1 MKVFSWL
8 FQRGLTIGPNSPIF
22 NINNP
27 GSGNVIV
34 LGQTPQ
40 VRVPV
45 PNVQAPIDYVDRPE
59 QTHPILARLLSAKA
73 PPGRSN
79 VSVIHGL
86 GGSGKTTIARWLVW
100 QLEVD
105 RHFRDGRIW
114 VTLGNEPI
122 DVLGIL
128 NDWLSKLESDS
139 QARPTLQA
147 ALSDLAAFLKD
158 RAVLFVIDDV
168 WPGNSTNVAESL
180 IVPSPDCHFLLTT
193 RLSGLARDLKAA
205 DFPLDDMSVDQAT
218 ELVTYMLMRSLE
230 ASEQPLLEKLHESVG
245 GNPLALELA
254 ALQIKQRRS
263 WDTLLSDLSTEI
275 ANLGILDKESFN
287 VLESSQHNEENKERK
302 KQSSIRASLLLS
314 VRSLDN
320 FSRKLF
326 AWLGVI
332 VGHSNISA
340 RMAVTLWTIS
350 EENTS
355 GYLSSLSDVGI
366 LKSEGDLY
374 RMHGLMHDLAREI
387 LSAPIIPAR
396 ETNISGL
403 GITLQE
409 ASQQLLE
416 RYRAKT
422 SNGLWHT
429 LPEDGYIHDHLVQHF
444 EQANGE
450 IELQSLLWEE
460 SADGHCGWYW
470 ARERLG
476 QTSGF
481 IADVSRVWS
490 YADRT
495 VAAAATDGNR
505 AQEIALQLHCALIM
519 ASLNSVS
526 NGMPIEVLAGA
537 VRYRLIAFPTALTLA
552 RQHPDA
558 RSRFLAL
565 DALAG
570 EMPPQ
575 AQPSVLGEAVSA
587 ARGID
592 EANVRAWAL
601 AKVAPRLPADA
612 QPSVLGEA
620 VSAARG
626 IDDAGVR
633 DEALAKLAPRLPPE
647 EALVLARSIDNAW
660 RRDGALAAVAP
671 LLPAEEALVL
681 ARSINDA
688 EWRARALA
696 EVAPRLPAGV
706 QLVVLGEALSAAR
719 GIDDAGSRAPTLAEL
734 APRLPADAQPSV
746 LGEALSAARSINDAE
761 WRARALAE
769 VAPRLPAEAQPNA
782 LGEALSAA
790 RGIGDAS
797 NRAWA
802 LAELA
807 PRLPA
812 EAQPR
817 VLGEAVS
824 TARGID
830 GAYGAWWRGRT
841 LAGLAPRL
849 PPEEALV
856 LVRGIDHVLWH
867 AQALAEVAP
876 RLPPEE
882 AVVLARSINDAEWR
896 ARALAEV
903 APRLPAEAQPSV
915 LGEALSAARGVHD
928 AGPRAYALA
937 AVAPWLPLEEALVL
951 ARSIDDALWRAR
963 ALAAVAPLLPAEAQP
978 GVLDEAVSAA
988 HGIDD
993 ARDRAWAL
1001 AEMAPRLPAEAQKNA
1016 LGEALSAAHG
1026 IDDARWRARALA
1038 EVAPQLPA
1046 DAQPSV
1052 LGEAVSTARGIDDAQ
1067 WRAQAL
1073 AEVAPRLPAEEALV
1087 LARSIDDV
1095 QWRARALAEVAPRL
1109 PAEAQVLGEALSA
1122 ATDIGNL
1129 GWRGE
1134 ALAKLAPLLPPEEAL
1149 VLARG
1154 IDDARWRA
1162 PALAE
1167 VAPRLPAEAQPSV
1180 LGEAFNAARSVHDPE
1195 SRTSALAAA
1204 VSLLLSMGQITN
1216 FSSHQWIETVRVLAM
1231 NTRAECFL
1239 DFSAILPIIYA
1250 FGGKTT
1256 IRNLGRSIISAGFWW
1271 PSLLHEWPASGILEE
1286 MKFGRTYD

>member
-302 KQSSIRASLLLS
+302 KQSSIRSSLLLS

-592 EANVRAWAL
+592 
-601 AKVAPRLPADA
+601 
-612 QPSVLGEA
+612 
-620 VSAARG
+620 
-626 IDDAGVR
+626 DAGVR

-696 EVAPRLPAGV
+696 EVAPRLPA
-706 QLVVLGEALSAAR
+706 
-719 GIDDAGSRAPTLAEL
+719 
-734 APRLPADAQPSV
+734 
-746 LGEALSAARSINDAE
+746 
-761 WRARALAE
+761 
-769 VAPRLPAEAQPNA
+769 EAQLDA

-830 GAYGAWWRGRT
+830 GAYGGWWRGRT

-915 LGEALSAARGVHD
+915 LGEALSAARGV
-928 AGPRAYALA
+928 
-937 AVAPWLPLEEALVL
+937 
-951 ARSIDDALWRAR
+951 
-963 ALAAVAPLLPAEAQP
+963 
-978 GVLDEAVSAA
+978 
-988 HGIDD
+988 
-993 ARDRAWAL
+993 
-1001 AEMAPRLPAEAQKNA
+1001 
-1016 LGEALSAAHG
+1016 
-1026 IDDARWRARALA
+1026 DDARWRARALA

-1087 LARSIDDV
+1087 LAR
-1095 QWRARALAEVAPRL
+1095 
-1109 PAEAQVLGEALSA
+1109 
-1122 ATDIGNL
+1122 
-1129 GWRGE
+1129 
-1134 ALAKLAPLLPPEEAL
+1134 
-1149 VLARG
+1149 G
-1154 IDDARWRA
+1154 IDDAQWRA

-1180 LGEAFNAARSVHDPE
+1180 LGEALSAARGIHDAGP
-1195 SRTSALAAA
+1195 RAYALAA
-1204 VSLLLSMGQITN
+1204 
-1216 FSSHQWIETVRVLAM
+1216 
-1231 NTRAECFL
+1231 
-1239 DFSAILPIIYA
+1239 
-1250 FGGKTT
+1250 
-1256 IRNLGRSIISAGFWW
+1256 
-1271 PSLLHEWPASGILEE
+1271 
-1286 MKFGRTYD
+1286 

>member
-592 EANVRAWAL
+592 
-601 AKVAPRLPADA
+601 
-612 QPSVLGEA
+612 
-620 VSAARG
+620 
-626 IDDAGVR
+626 DAGVR

-696 EVAPRLPAGV
+696 EVAPRLPADA
-706 QLVVLGEALSAAR
+706 QLV
-719 GIDDAGSRAPTLAEL
+719 
-734 APRLPADAQPSV
+734 V

-790 RGIGDAS
+790 RGIGDAG

-817 VLGEAVS
+817 VPGEAVS

-830 GAYGAWWRGRT
+830 GAYGGWWRGRT

-1052 LGEAVSTARGIDDAQ
+1052 LGEALSTARGIDDAQ

-1073 AEVAPRLPAEEALV
+1073 AEVAPRLPAE
-1087 LARSIDDV
+1087 
-1095 QWRARALAEVAPRL
+1095 
-1109 PAEAQVLGEALSA
+1109 AQPSVLGEALSA
-1122 ATDIGNL
+1122 A
-1129 GWRGE
+1129 
-1134 ALAKLAPLLPPEEAL
+1134 
-1149 VLARG
+1149 RG
-1154 IDDARWRA
+1154 IDDAASRA
-1162 PALAE
+1162 QALAE

-1204 VSLLLSMGQITN
+1204 VSLLLSMGQI
-1216 FSSHQWIETVRVLAM
+1216 
-1231 NTRAECFL
+1231 
-1239 DFSAILPIIYA
+1239 
-1250 FGGKTT
+1250 
-1256 IRNLGRSIISAGFWW
+1256 
-1271 PSLLHEWPASGILEE
+1271 
-1286 MKFGRTYD
+1286 

>member
-105 RHFRDGRIW
+105 RHLRDGRIW

-302 KQSSIRASLLLS
+302 KQSSIRSSLLLS

-592 EANVRAWAL
+592 
-601 AKVAPRLPADA
+601 
-612 QPSVLGEA
+612 
-620 VSAARG
+620 
-626 IDDAGVR
+626 DAGVR

-830 GAYGAWWRGRT
+830 GAYGGWWRGRT

-915 LGEALSAARGVHD
+915 LGEALSAARGV
-928 AGPRAYALA
+928 
-937 AVAPWLPLEEALVL
+937 
-951 ARSIDDALWRAR
+951 
-963 ALAAVAPLLPAEAQP
+963 
-978 GVLDEAVSAA
+978 
-988 HGIDD
+988 
-993 ARDRAWAL
+993 
-1001 AEMAPRLPAEAQKNA
+1001 
-1016 LGEALSAAHG
+1016 
-1026 IDDARWRARALA
+1026 DDARWRARALA

-1087 LARSIDDV
+1087 LAR
-1095 QWRARALAEVAPRL
+1095 
-1109 PAEAQVLGEALSA
+1109 
-1122 ATDIGNL
+1122 
-1129 GWRGE
+1129 
-1134 ALAKLAPLLPPEEAL
+1134 
-1149 VLARG
+1149 G
-1154 IDDARWRA
+1154 IDDAQWRA

-1180 LGEAFNAARSVHDPE
+1180 LGEALSAARGIHDAGP
-1195 SRTSALAAA
+1195 RAYALAA
-1204 VSLLLSMGQITN
+1204 
-1216 FSSHQWIETVRVLAM
+1216 
-1231 NTRAECFL
+1231 
-1239 DFSAILPIIYA
+1239 
-1250 FGGKTT
+1250 
-1256 IRNLGRSIISAGFWW
+1256 
-1271 PSLLHEWPASGILEE
+1271 
-1286 MKFGRTYD
+1286 

>member
-696 EVAPRLPAGV
+696 EVAPRLPA
-706 QLVVLGEALSAAR
+706 
-719 GIDDAGSRAPTLAEL
+719 
-734 APRLPADAQPSV
+734 
-746 LGEALSAARSINDAE
+746 
-761 WRARALAE
+761 
-769 VAPRLPAEAQPNA
+769 EAQPNA

-802 LAELA
+802 LAEVA

-817 VLGEAVS
+817 VLGEAV
-824 TARGID
+824 
-830 GAYGAWWRGRT
+830 
-841 LAGLAPRL
+841 
-849 PPEEALV
+849 
-856 LVRGIDHVLWH
+856 
-867 AQALAEVAP
+867 
-876 RLPPEE
+876 
-882 AVVLARSINDAEWR
+882 
-896 ARALAEV
+896 
-903 APRLPAEAQPSV
+903 
-915 LGEALSAARGVHD
+915 SAARGVHD

-993 ARDRAWAL
+993 ARDRSWAL

-1016 LGEALSAAHG
+1016 LGEAL
-1026 IDDARWRARALA
+1026 
-1038 EVAPQLPA
+1038 
-1046 DAQPSV
+1046 
-1052 LGEAVSTARGIDDAQ
+1052 STARGIDDAQ

-1162 PALAE
+1162 PALAEVAPRLPAEAQPSVLGEALSAARGIDDAASRAQALAE

>member
-633 DEALAKLAPRLPPE
+633 DEALAKLAPRLP
-647 EALVLARSIDNAW
+647 
-660 RRDGALAAVAP
+660 
-671 LLPAEEALVL
+671 AEEALVL

-807 PRLPA
+807 P
-812 EAQPR
+812 
-817 VLGEAVS
+817 
-824 TARGID
+824 
-830 GAYGAWWRGRT
+830 
-841 LAGLAPRL
+841 
-849 PPEEALV
+849 
-856 LVRGIDHVLWH
+856 
-867 AQALAEVAP
+867 
-876 RLPPEE
+876 
-882 AVVLARSINDAEWR
+882 
-896 ARALAEV
+896 
-903 APRLPAEAQPSV
+903 
-915 LGEALSAARGVHD
+915 
-928 AGPRAYALA
+928 
-937 AVAPWLPLEEALVL
+937 WLPLEEALVL

-993 ARDRAWAL
+993 ARDRSWAL

-1016 LGEALSAAHG
+1016 LGEA
-1026 IDDARWRARALA
+1026 
-1038 EVAPQLPA
+1038 
-1046 DAQPSV
+1046 
-1052 LGEAVSTARGIDDAQ
+1052 
-1067 WRAQAL
+1067 
-1073 AEVAPRLPAEEALV
+1073 
-1087 LARSIDDV
+1087 
-1095 QWRARALAEVAPRL
+1095 
-1109 PAEAQVLGEALSA
+1109 
-1122 ATDIGNL
+1122 
-1129 GWRGE
+1129 
-1134 ALAKLAPLLPPEEAL
+1134 
-1149 VLARG
+1149 
-1154 IDDARWRA
+1154 
-1162 PALAE
+1162 
-1167 VAPRLPAEAQPSV
+1167 
-1180 LGEAFNAARSVHDPE
+1180 
-1195 SRTSALAAA
+1195 
-1204 VSLLLSMGQITN
+1204 
-1216 FSSHQWIETVRVLAM
+1216 
-1231 NTRAECFL
+1231 
-1239 DFSAILPIIYA
+1239 
-1250 FGGKTT
+1250 
-1256 IRNLGRSIISAGFWW
+1256 
-1271 PSLLHEWPASGILEE
+1271 
-1286 MKFGRTYD
+1286 

>member
-105 RHFRDGRIW
+105 RHLRDGRIW

-302 KQSSIRASLLLS
+302 KQSSIRSSLLLS

-592 EANVRAWAL
+592 
-601 AKVAPRLPADA
+601 
-612 QPSVLGEA
+612 
-620 VSAARG
+620 
-626 IDDAGVR
+626 DAGVR

-719 GIDDAGSRAPTLAEL
+719 GIDDAGSRAP
-734 APRLPADAQPSV
+734 
-746 LGEALSAARSINDAE
+746 
-761 WRARALAE
+761 
-769 VAPRLPAEAQPNA
+769 
-782 LGEALSAA
+782 
-790 RGIGDAS
+790 
-797 NRAWA
+797 A

-867 AQALAEVAP
+867 AQALAE
-876 RLPPEE
+876 
-882 AVVLARSINDAEWR
+882 
-896 ARALAEV
+896 
-903 APRLPAEAQPSV
+903 
-915 LGEALSAARGVHD
+915 
-928 AGPRAYALA
+928 
-937 AVAPWLPLEEALVL
+937 
-951 ARSIDDALWRAR
+951 
-963 ALAAVAPLLPAEAQP
+963 VAPLLPAEAQP

-1180 LGEAFNAARSVHDPE
+1180 LGEALSAARGIDDAASRAQALAEVAPRLPAEAQPSVLGEAFNAARSVHDPE